1 MVHRDKS
8 HARRLWVVAG
18 GLASALIVGS
28 ARAPIAEVSSQPP
41 SQSSPLIGDLEELSG
56 NSEFTRLLRAGE
68 ALAKS
73 RDYRAAIEHYDRALA
88 VGAPTA
94 FAESSVLTYRA
105 GALSRS
111 GRMED
116 ALRDHDRALALNPN
130 AFVRWARA
138 ETLLKMQRYAE
149 ALEGFDAVLRL
160 APRDASAHVGRGQAL
175 WRLGKLEQARA
186 AYDQAVAHK
195 QDVHSLSSRGYFL
208 AHQEDLAG
216 AIADYSQALHIAPE
230 SVGPRIN
237 RANAY
242 AQRGEFGK
250 ALEDYA
256 LALRTNE
263 NDAAIYRGRGWV
275 YERQGVLELAR
286 ADYERGLKLSPGD
299 PWLRK
304 ALNNLSRRRQ

>member
-1 MVHRDKS
+1 MIHRDKS
-8 HARRLWVVAG
+8 HSRRLWLVAG

-41 SQSSPLIGDLEELSG
+41 SQSPPLTGGVQELPE

-73 RDYRAAIEHYDRALA
+73 RDYRGAIEYYDRALA
-88 VGAPTA
+88 AGAPTA

-105 GALSRS
+105 GALSRLD
-111 GRMED
+111 RMED
-116 ALRDHDRALALNPN
+116 ALRDHDRAIALNQN

-138 ETLLKMQRYAE
+138 ETLLKMRRYAE
-149 ALEGFDAVLRL
+149 ALEGYDATLRL
-160 APRDASAHVGRGQAL
+160 APHDASAHVGRGQAL

-216 AIADYSQALHIAPE
+216 AIADYSRALQLAPE

-304 ALNNLSRRRQ
+304 ALNDLSPRRQ